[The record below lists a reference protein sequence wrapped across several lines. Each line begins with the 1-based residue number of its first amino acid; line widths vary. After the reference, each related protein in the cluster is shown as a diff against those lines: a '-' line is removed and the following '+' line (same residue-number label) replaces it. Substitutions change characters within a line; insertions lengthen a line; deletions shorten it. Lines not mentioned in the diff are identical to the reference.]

1 MSKNKQTA
9 QSTIPKGAPDNT
21 LAAPTK
27 NAQVAGSPAKTG
39 SQSAIEP
46 PTRKLEDMPFSE
58 QLALLQKQID
68 EEDKLDRE
76 AQEKINKL
84 QSENSDFI

>member
-27 NAQVAGSPAKTG
+27 NAQAAGSPAKTG

-76 AQEKINKL
+76 A
-84 QSENSDFI
+84 

>member
-46 PTRKLEDMPFSE
+46 PTRKLEELPFSE
-58 QLALLQKQID
+58 QLALLQK
-68 EEDKLDRE
+68 
-76 AQEKINKL
+76 
-84 QSENSDFI
+84 